1 MNTPYPLAYLL
12 LYAAQIDTEISPE
25 EKALIAAKLET
36 TEDLEKVKAEF
47 LNDDPYTRTEKIKS
61 IFREGN
67 KESLLREIKDLMNA
81 DEDFS
86 GVENYLLNLMKRF

>member
-47 LNDDPYTRTEKIKS
+47 LNDDPYTRTQKIIN
-61 IFREGN
+61 IFQEGD
-67 KESLLREIKDLMNA
+67 KESILLEVKALMNA

>member
-25 EKALIAAKLET
+25 EKAIITEKLET

-47 LNDDPYTRTEKIKS
+47 LNL
-61 IFREGN
+61 N
-67 KESLLREIKDLMNA
+67 KEMLRI
-81 DEDFS
+81 
-86 GVENYLLNLMKRF
+86 V

>member
-47 LNDDPYTRTEKIKS
+47 MNDDSYTRTEKIKS

-67 KESLLREIKDLMNA
+67 KESLLREVKTLMNA

-86 GVENYLLNLMKRF
+86 GMENYLLNLMKRF